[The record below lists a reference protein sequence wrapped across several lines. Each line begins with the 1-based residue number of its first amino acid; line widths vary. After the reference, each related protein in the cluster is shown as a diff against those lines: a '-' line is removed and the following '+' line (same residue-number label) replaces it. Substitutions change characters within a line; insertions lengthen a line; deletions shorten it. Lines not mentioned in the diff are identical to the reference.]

1 MTHLQHARVWARFF
15 VEKITHA
22 LGRTHINL
30 RFKATDEEVG
40 LLQPQQNTLHNY
52 DSRDYVINTLHNYE
66 KRASFPIPLLRKRY
80 TLHNYERCLL

>member
-1 MTHLQHARVWARFF
+1 MTHLQHARVRARFF

-40 LLQPQQNTLHNY
+40 LFGCQQYTLHNY
-52 DSRDYVINTLHNYE
+52 DLRDYVINTLHNYDSRVLNDML
-66 KRASFPIPLLRKRY
+66 RARK
-80 TLHNYERCLL
+80 